1 MDNMVNTKHDITSY
15 ESCDYQREITN
26 INVLYEA
33 FMKAKVGSDWKPQVQ
48 KFEMNL
54 LTELSKLQKELQDRT
69 FKFSPPN
76 EFILNERGKTRV
88 ISGDCIRDRVV
99 KRALCDE
106 ILIPSIKN
114 I

>member
-1 MDNMVNTKHDITSY
+1 MVNTKHDTASY
-15 ESCDYQREITN
+15 ESCGYKREIFD

-33 FMKAKVGSDWKPQVQ
+33 FMKAKIGSDWKPQVQ

-54 LTELSKLQKELQDRT
+54 LTELSSLQKDLISRT
-69 FKFSPPN
+69 FKFSKPN
-76 EFILNERGKTRV
+76 EFILSERGKTRV
-88 ISGDCIRDRVV
+88 ISGDGIRDRVV

-106 ILIPSIKN
+106 VLIPTIKKYL